1 MPAVLIYMHNVP
13 CHWEIRWSKI
23 DLSDGYWRM
32 IVQAGQEHNFV
43 YEMPPRQSNMERWFV
58 VPSALQM
65 GWTNS
70 PAYFCYVTEAGK
82 EIARRLLAL
91 SIDDGL
97 LPPHGL
103 EHHCAPTAKTIPT
116 QSHQPSNL
124 LVLIK
129 VFVDNYIKAAARH
142 PVSSLAP
149 T

>member
-1 MPAVLIYMHNVP
+1 MLGTAMPAVLIYMHNVP

-32 IVQAGQEHNFV
+32 IVQAG
-43 YEMPPRQSNMERWFV
+43 
-58 VPSALQM
+58 QM